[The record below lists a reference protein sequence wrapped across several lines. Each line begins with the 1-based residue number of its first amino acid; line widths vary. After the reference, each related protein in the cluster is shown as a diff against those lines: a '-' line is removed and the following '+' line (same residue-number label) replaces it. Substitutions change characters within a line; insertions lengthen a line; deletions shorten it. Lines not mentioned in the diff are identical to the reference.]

1 MIQVT
6 ESSKLII
13 FFPIVLYCYLVL
25 ARKIVVETGHRKYF
39 SAFAKF
45 TISLSKF
52 TVHFIQLVDLL
63 VFKSYFLEPNVGGS
77 GIEITSWLDID
88 LI

>member
-1 MIQVT
+1 
-6 ESSKLII
+6 
-13 FFPIVLYCYLVL
+13 VL

-52 TVHFIQLVDLL
+52 TVHFIQLVDL
-63 VFKSYFLEPNVGGS
+63 FKSYFLEPNVGGS